1 MASGSEEDISLYV
14 IPLDTPVNKL
24 DCTEAFNG
32 LTDKEKLY
40 AHHFGRA
47 CWEGGLICLLQTSPE
62 SPGIFL
68 LLGELFRGQSLQ
80 SLREL
85 ASGCGL
91 SDDEYNV
98 SNRERER
105 VVHVR
110 REFCVLFE
118 NQVMRII
125 FIIKCY

>member
-1 MASGSEEDISLYV
+1 MAADPKEDISLYL

-24 DCTEAFNG
+24 DCTEAFKG

-68 LLGELFRGQSLQ
+68 LLGELFRGQSLEG
-80 SLREL
+80 LKEL

-91 SDDEYNV
+91 SDDEYKV
-98 SNRERER
+98 SGIG
-105 VVHVR
+105 VTS
-110 REFCVLFE
+110 L
-118 NQVMRII
+118 MI
-125 FIIKCY
+125 FIDQLINVYY